1 MSKPFRWPETQT
13 DPRTGIYEAFVDQTK
28 KEIKKL
34 LRDDQVNGEMR
45 KLIREGGWHLYRGLH
60 EMSKPFRW
68 SKHRKRIRKMIEQT
82 SVDQVKAEMRKLIR
96 EDGCRPPI
104 QAMTIRKMN
113 AYIDEIARFTVA
125 R

>member
-28 KEIKKL
+28 KEIRKL

-45 KLIREGGWHLYRGLH
+45 KLIREGG
-60 EMSKPFRW
+60 
-68 SKHRKRIRKMIEQT
+68 
-82 SVDQVKAEMRKLIR
+82 
-96 EDGCRPPI
+96 CRPLI
-104 QAMTIRKMN
+104 QAMTIRKLN